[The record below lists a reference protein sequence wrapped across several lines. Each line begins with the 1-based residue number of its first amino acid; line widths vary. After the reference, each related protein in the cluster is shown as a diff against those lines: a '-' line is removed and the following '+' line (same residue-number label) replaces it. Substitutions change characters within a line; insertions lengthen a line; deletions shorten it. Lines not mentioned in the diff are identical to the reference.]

1 MKNITDKNRIHLNGK
16 STVACIL
23 SLFLFFFIS
32 CKNAPDYY
40 SEGDFEEVDKI
51 DVHFHYL
58 SMDTRYMEF
67 ASSLNFRLL
76 SPNWDGEVSIDE
88 QLKISTFIHE
98 AYPETFAFL
107 GTFSVDSFSS
117 PGFEESTRMRI
128 RECLDAGAAGIK
140 IWKNIGMVL
149 QDPDGGFVM
158 IDDPAFEGI
167 IHYLE
172 ANRIPVMGHLGEPR
186 DCWLPVEEMIDPSD
200 VVYYRNH
207 PQYYMY
213 LHPEVPS
220 YEEQI
225 RARDHLLEMH
235 PDLVFTGA
243 HFGSLEWSIDELAK
257 RLDLYP
263 NFNVDISSRI
273 YHLQYQSDTDREK
286 VRDFMIKYQD
296 RIMYGTDMEV
306 YDFYDADVSVIESN
320 LLRTWKSHWIYLA
333 TDSLIQV
340 KGLQLPKEV
349 IDKIYYKNALAF
361 FR

>member
-1 MKNITDKNRIHLNGK
+1 MKNMTDTNRIPLYGK
-16 STVACIL
+16 SAVACIL
-23 SLFLFFFIS
+23 SLFLFLFIS
-32 CKNAPDYY
+32 CKNEPDYY
-40 SEGDFEEVDKI
+40 SVDDFEEVEKI

-88 QLKISTFIHE
+88 QLKISKYMHG

-107 GTFSVDSFSS
+107 GTFSVDRFIS
-117 PGFEESTRMRI
+117 PGFAESTRSRI
-128 RECLDAGAAGIK
+128 QECMDAGASGIK

-149 QDPDGGFVM
+149 QDRNGGYVM
-158 IDDPAFEGI
+158 IDDQAFEGI

-172 ANRIPVMGHLGEPR
+172 ENQIPVMAHLGEPK
-186 DCWLPVEEMIDPSD
+186 DCWLPEAEMTDPSD
-200 VVYYRNH
+200 LVYYRNN

-235 PDLVFTGA
+235 SDLDFIGA
-243 HFGSLEWSIDELAK
+243 HLGSLEWSVDELAK

-263 NFNVDISSRI
+263 NFKVDIASRI
-273 YHLQYQSDTDREK
+273 YHLQYQSKTDREK
-286 VRDFMIKYQD
+286 VRDFMIKYQG
-296 RIMYGTDMEV
+296 RILYGTDMEV
-306 YDFYDADVSVIESN
+306 HDMHEADVGVIEAN

-340 KGLQLPKEV
+340 EGLQLPKEV
-349 IDKIYYKNALAF
+349 IDKIYFKNALPF